1 MEEKSD
7 ALLSEYIKGR
17 GGYMAERL
25 NSYLAFADND
35 YLFFRQAYDTG
46 NKGSALAALGQ
57 SICERYL
64 KHIIS
69 EFAQPEN
76 RSEMQDKE
84 TILRTHSLRRL
95 MRYIQEDMELS
106 IPEKAEMAMDRIDG
120 FYFTTRYPGSE
131 SFIPSERDIDKAN
144 TAVEE
149 ARKFTMEICEKFK

>member
-1 MEEKSD
+1 
-7 ALLSEYIKGR
+7 
-17 GGYMAERL
+17 MAERL

-64 KHIIS
+64 KHVIS

-76 RSEMQDKE
+76 RNEMQDKE

-95 MRYIQEDMELS
+95 LRYIQEDMDLE
-106 IPEKAEMAMDRIDG
+106 IPEKSEMAMDRIDG

-149 ARKFTMEICEKFK
+149 ARKFTMNICEQFQ

>member
-1 MEEKSD
+1 
-7 ALLSEYIKGR
+7 
-17 GGYMAERL
+17 MAERL

-64 KHIIS
+64 KHVIS

-76 RSEMQDKE
+76 RNEMQDKE
-84 TILRTHSLRRL
+84 NILRTHSLRRL
-95 MRYIQEDMELS
+95 MRYIQEDMDLE
-106 IPEKAEMAMDRIDG
+106 IPEKSEMAMDRIDG

-149 ARKFTMEICEKFK
+149 ARKFTMNICEKFQ

>member
-1 MEEKSD
+1 
-7 ALLSEYIKGR
+7 
-17 GGYMAERL
+17 MAERL
-25 NSYLAFADND
+25 NSYLAFAEND
-35 YLFFRQAYDTG
+35 FLFFRQAYDTG

-64 KHIIS
+64 KHVIS

-95 MRYIQEDMELS
+95 IRYIQEEMNLE
-106 IPEKAEMAMDRIDG
+106 IPDRVEMAMDRIDG

-131 SFIPSERDIDKAN
+131 SFIASERDVDKAN
-144 TAVEE
+144 IAVVE
-149 ARKFTMEICEKFK
+149 ARKFTLDICKQFQ

>member
-1 MEEKSD
+1 
-7 ALLSEYIKGR
+7 
-17 GGYMAERL
+17 MAENL
-25 NSYLAFADND
+25 NSYLSFAEND
-35 YLFFRQAYDTG
+35 FLFFRQAYDTG

-64 KHIIS
+64 KHVIS

-76 RSEMQDKE
+76 RDEMQDKE

-95 MRYIQEDMELS
+95 MRYIQEEMKLE
-106 IPEKAEMAMDRIDG
+106 IPDKAEMAMDRIDG

-144 TAVEE
+144 MAVEE
-149 ARKFTMEICEKFK
+149 ARKLTLDICEQFR

>member
-1 MEEKSD
+1 MGE
-7 ALLSEYIKGR
+7 G
-17 GGYMAERL
+17 M
-25 NSYLAFADND
+25 NSYLSFAEND

-57 SICERYL
+57 NICERYL

-69 EFAQPEN
+69 EYAQPEN

-84 TILRTHSLRRL
+84 MILRTHSLRRL
-95 MRYIQEDMELS
+95 MRYIQEIMGLEM
-106 IPEKAEMAMDRIDG
+106 PEKAEISMDRIDG

-131 SFIPSERDIDKAN
+131 SFLPSERDIDKAN

-149 ARKFTMEICEKFK
+149 ARKFTISICSKFQ

>member
-1 MEEKSD
+1 
-7 ALLSEYIKGR
+7 
-17 GGYMAERL
+17 MAGRL

-64 KHIIS
+64 KHVIS

-76 RSEMQDKE
+76 RNEMQDKE
-84 TILRTHSLRRL
+84 NILRTHSLRRL
-95 MRYIQEDMELS
+95 MRYIQEDMDLE
-106 IPEKAEMAMDRIDG
+106 IPEKSEMAMDRIDG

-149 ARKFTMEICEKFK
+149 ARKFTMNICEKFQ

>member
-1 MEEKSD
+1 
-7 ALLSEYIKGR
+7 
-17 GGYMAERL
+17 MAERL

-64 KHIIS
+64 KHVIS

-76 RSEMQDKE
+76 RNEIQDKE
-84 TILRTHSLRRL
+84 NILRTHSLRRL
-95 MRYIQEDMELS
+95 MRYIQEDMDLE
-106 IPEKAEMAMDRIDG
+106 IPEKSEMAMDRIDG

-149 ARKFTMEICEKFK
+149 ARKFTMNICEKFQ

>member
-1 MEEKSD
+1 
-7 ALLSEYIKGR
+7 
-17 GGYMAERL
+17 MAENP
-25 NSYLAFADND
+25 NSYFSFAEND
-35 YLFFRQAYDTG
+35 FLFFRQAYDTG

-64 KHIIS
+64 KHVIS

-76 RSEMQDKE
+76 RDEMQDKE

-95 MRYIQEDMELS
+95 MRYIQEEMKLE
-106 IPEKAEMAMDRIDG
+106 IPDKAEMAMDRIDG

-144 TAVEE
+144 MAVEE
-149 ARKFTMEICEKFK
+149 ARKFTLDICEQFR

>member
-1 MEEKSD
+1 
-7 ALLSEYIKGR
+7 
-17 GGYMAERL
+17 MAERL

-64 KHIIS
+64 KHVIS

-76 RSEMQDKE
+76 RNEMQDKE

-95 MRYIQEDMELS
+95 MRYIQEDMDLE
-106 IPEKAEMAMDRIDG
+106 IPEKSEMAMDRIDG

-149 ARKFTMEICEKFK
+149 ARKFTMNICEKFQ

>member
-1 MEEKSD
+1 
-7 ALLSEYIKGR
+7 
-17 GGYMAERL
+17 MAERL

-64 KHIIS
+64 KHVIS

-76 RSEMQDKE
+76 RNEMQDKE
-84 TILRTHSLRRL
+84 NILRTHSLRRL
-95 MRYIQEDMELS
+95 MRYIQEDMDLE
-106 IPEKAEMAMDRIDG
+106 IPEKSEMAMDRIDG

-149 ARKFTMEICEKFK
+149 ARKFTMNICEQFQ

>member
-1 MEEKSD
+1 
-7 ALLSEYIKGR
+7 
-17 GGYMAERL
+17 MAEKL
-25 NSYLAFADND
+25 NSYLAFAEND
-35 YLFFRQAYDTG
+35 FLFFRQAYDTG

-64 KHIIS
+64 KHVIS

-76 RSEMQDKE
+76 HSEMQDKE

-95 MRYIQEDMELS
+95 MRYIQEEMELE
-106 IPEKAEMAMDRIDG
+106 IPEKTELAMDRIDG

-144 TAVEE
+144 IAVEE
-149 ARKFTMEICEKFK
+149 ARKFTLDICEQFK